1 MDNIGNGVKKILGM
15 VIGGV
20 VILLV
25 VGNAFISMWP
35 QVTGVSGNVTAM
47 TGTDVG
53 TTTMQWVFPLV
64 LLVFGIAI
72 GIALIMWA
80 INQI

>member
-1 MDNIGNGVKKILGM
+1 MEGIGAGVKKILGM

-35 QVTGVSGNVTAM
+35 QVTVISGNITSL
-47 TGTDVG
+47 TGTDLG
-53 TTTMQWVFPLV
+53 TSTMKWAFPLV
-64 LLVFGIAI
+64 LLVFGVVI

-80 INQI
+80 VNQI